1 MRSTMA
7 VLFSLTILAV
17 PLSAEQVEGILMDK
31 MCSAKMKTYDAAKT
45 HTKMCASNCSGSGFG
60 LVTSEGKFLK
70 FDAEGDKK
78 AAAALEATDK
88 TENLT
93 VAVEGDVD
101 GDNIKVKSLDLP

>member
-1 MRSTMA
+1 MA
-7 VLFSLTILAV
+7 VLFSLMILAV
-17 PLSAEQVEGILMDK
+17 PLSAEQVEGILMHK
-31 MCSAKMKTYDAAKT
+31 MCSAKMQTHDAAKM

-78 AAAALEATDK
+78 ATALKATDK

-93 VAVEGDVD
+93 VSIEGDVD
-101 GDNIKVKSLDLP
+101 GDNIKVKSLELT